1 MNNIER
7 IEMRYIVPVA
17 AMISAGK
24 SHLLNVLYNIGF
36 LECKTGIST
45 KFVNILRYNPKIK
58 EPRFFHLIVIKVGE
72 RYIFYKDNSEKGIIG
87 KQNIIE
93 AIKKI
98 NEKLAKENYVDYEN
112 IFYMTEIN
120 ESPFITNKEY
130 LLKHD
135 LCDIPGLSEYQ
146 ENGDNESN
154 EIKE

>member
-1 MNNIER
+1 MNILEL

-24 SHLLNVLYNIGF
+24 SHLLNALYNIDL
-36 LECKTGIST
+36 LESKSGIVT

-72 RYIFYKDNSEKGIIG
+72 RYIFYKDNSEKEIIG

-98 NEKLAKENYVDYEN
+98 NEKILV
-112 IFYMTEIN
+112 
-120 ESPFITNKEY
+120 
-130 LLKHD
+130 L
-135 LCDIPGLSEYQ
+135 
-146 ENGDNESN
+146 
-154 EIKE
+154 